1 MAYVSKETKQA
12 LAPEIKR
19 VLKKW
24 KMKGSISGQGSGTL
38 KVTINAGPFTLPKRA
53 VNHWNTGFPYYQV
66 NPYWYQEAEELSG
79 SWKGFFNELES
90 AMKGS
95 IWFDKSDSMTDY
107 FHTAYYIDMQIGSG
121 VKEYRFEPKLRKA
134 LLKSAGIA

>member
-19 VLKKW
+19 VLNKW
-24 KMKGSISGQGSGTL
+24 KMKGSISGQGSATL
-38 KVTINAGPFTLPKRA
+38 KVTINEGPFSLPKA
-53 VNHWNTGFPYYQV
+53 SHNHWSTGYEYYQV
-66 NPYWYQEAEELSG
+66 NPYWYQTAEGLSG
-79 SWKGFFNELES
+79 SWKGFLTELEA

-95 IWFDKSDSMTDY
+95 IWFDKSDSMSDY

-121 VKEYRFEPKLRKA
+121 LKEYRFEPKLRKA

>member
-24 KMKGSISGQGSGTL
+24 KMKGSISGQGSSTL
-38 KVTINAGPFTLPKRA
+38 KVTINEGPFSLPKA
-53 VNHWNTGFPYYQV
+53 SHNHWSTGYEYYQV
-66 NPYWYQEAEELSG
+66 NPYWYQTAEGLSG
-79 SWKGFFNELES
+79 SWKGFLVELEA

-121 VKEYRFEPKLRKA
+121 VREYRFEPKLRKA
-134 LLKSAGIA
+134 LLKSVGIA

>member
-24 KMKGSISGQGSGTL
+24 KMKGSISGQGSATL
-38 KVTINAGPFTLPKRA
+38 KVTINEGPFSLPKARE
-53 VNHWNTGFPYYQV
+53 NHWNTGYEYYQV
-66 NPYWYQEAEELSG
+66 NPYWYQTAEGLSG
-79 SWKGFFNELES
+79 SWKNFLSELES

-95 IWFDKSDSMTDY
+95 IWFDESDSMTDY
-107 FHTAYYIDMQIGSG
+107 FYTAYYIDMQIGAG
-121 VKEYRFEPKLRKA
+121 TKEYRFEPKLRKA
-134 LLKSAGIA
+134 LLKSVGIA

>member
-38 KVTINAGPFTLPKRA
+38 KVTINAGPFSLPKGSY
-53 VNHWNTGFPYYQV
+53 NHYSTGYEYFQV
-66 NPYWYQEAEELSG
+66 NPYHYQSSEGLSG
-79 SWKGFFNELES
+79 SWKGFLVELEA

-121 VKEYRFEPKLRKA
+121 VREYRFEPKLRKA
-134 LLKSAGIA
+134 LLKSVGIA

>member
-24 KMKGSISGQGSGTL
+24 KMKGSISGQGSATL
-38 KVTINAGPFTLPKRA
+38 KVTINEGPFTLPKRA
-53 VNHWNTGFPYYQV
+53 YNPYSGFPYYQV
-66 NPYWYQEAEELSG
+66 NPYWYQESEELSG
-79 SWKGFFNELES
+79 SWKGFLTELEA

-121 VKEYRFEPKLRKA
+121 TKEYRFEPKLRKA

>member
-38 KVTINAGPFTLPKRA
+38 KVTINEGPFTLPKRSY
-53 VNHWNTGFPYYQV
+53 NHYRTGFPYYQV
-66 NPYWYQEAEELSG
+66 NPYWYQESEELSG
-79 SWKGFFNELES
+79 SWKGFLNELEA

-121 VKEYRFEPKLRKA
+121 VREYRFEPKLRKA
-134 LLKSAGIA
+134 LLRSAGIA